1 MLLEDMKIE
10 NFTWVTT
17 PNHYWHLSM
26 EFIPGDRKKITPN
39 LFSSIKLTKTVKNY
53 KLEMIIVLVEKK
65 ELFDPVVP

>member
-1 MLLEDMKIE
+1 
-10 NFTWVTT
+10 
-17 PNHYWHLSM
+17 M